1 MAEERERLTREEE
14 ERERLKAY
22 KLEHPEEEEEEE
34 YDADSKPSK
43 KSSIRIFYIIKQ
55 HWFYHLAIKGDT
67 INIEIPRENNKV
79 IVFPVSNFLHKWLPE
94 LKT

>member
-1 MAEERERLTREEE
+1 MYRYITYYLFQDFIASELPPPPTPPEEIERRRLMAEELERLTREEE

-55 HWFYHLAIKGDT
+55 H
-67 INIEIPRENNKV
+67 
-79 IVFPVSNFLHKWLPE
+79 
-94 LKT
+94 